1 MQLSG
6 FHFIFDNIN
15 FIFNHYENFM
25 SPNDDADDHDA
36 DDAEDDDEE
45 KESKILSNFHIS
57 YFRSQSNA
65 CH

>member
-6 FHFIFDNIN
+6 FHFIFDDIN
-15 FIFNHYENFM
+15 FTFNHYENFL

-36 DDAEDDDEE
+36 DDDDEE

-57 YFRSQSNA
+57 CFRSQSNA
-65 CH
+65 YH

>member
-6 FHFIFDNIN
+6 FHFIFDDIN
-15 FIFNHYENFM
+15 FIFNHYENFL

-36 DDAEDDDEE
+36 EDDDDEE

-65 CH
+65 YH

>member
-1 MQLSG
+1 
-6 FHFIFDNIN
+6 
-15 FIFNHYENFM
+15 M

-36 DDAEDDDEE
+36 DDGDDEE

-65 CH
+65 YH

>member
-1 MQLSG
+1 
-6 FHFIFDNIN
+6 
-15 FIFNHYENFM
+15 M
-25 SPNDDADDHDA
+25 SPNGDADDHDA

-65 CH
+65 YH